1 MLKRLRAAHPI
12 LLHPC
17 RGTVP
22 RLPVLSSLV
31 LTVALVA
38 AGADFSGLDEYLL
51 SLVQELVGAGE
62 ACLLLRRTGRQGL
75 LGRRGSG
82 FWNGLLVG
90 MYPLAFICYSVYSA
104 LIFERPDTPLLP
116 AGRIL
121 SFLACMAMVGV
132 AEEFLFR
139 GVIAETLLEH
149 FGTSRV
155 GVWKACLL
163 SGVLFGA
170 AHLTNL
176 SSSAPLRRADAV
188 RVLGVA
194 GSAVCGHLLP
204 HRQPSGHSIP
214 APGPWTLPMLIGGL
228 YGTTT
233 LSESVSGH
241 DPMLLT
247 VVVYLLPVAFLLRE
261 KKLPE
266 VQLYWGAY
274 TKNEGSRQKNPCNLP
289 CNLVYCICYRGSR
302 AGSMPAYQE
311 NRFRHCSIGIKFY
324 KEV

>member
-1 MLKRLRAAHPI
+1 MLKRLRKAHPI
-12 LLHPC
+12 LFC
-17 RGTVP
+17 
-22 RLPVLSSLV
+22 VLAEVVFLASLFVTDLVFTIALV
-31 LTVALVA
+31 LFR
-38 AGADFSGLDEYLL
+38 ADFASIDTYLYSTL
-51 SLVQELVGAGE
+51 QELVGAMVAVLFLVRTDRAE
-62 ACLLLRRTGRQGL
+62 LLR
-75 LGRRGSG
+75 RRGSG

-90 MYPLAFICYSVYSA
+90 MYPLAFICYSIYSA

-149 FGTSRV
+149 FGTSRA

-176 SSSAPLRRADAV
+176 SSSAPFG
-188 RVLGVA
+188 VLMQCA
-194 GSAVCGHLLP
+194 FSASLGALFAAIYFRTGNLWVTVFLHGAMDI
-204 HRQPSGHSIP
+204 SS
-214 APGPWTLPMLIGGL
+214 MLIGGL

-233 LSESVSGH
+233 VADAVSGY
-241 DPMLLT
+241 DASMLLS
-247 VVVYLLPVAFLLRE
+247 VLLYLIPTAVLLRK

-274 TKNEGSRQKNPCNLP
+274 TQK
-289 CNLVYCICYRGSR
+289 
-302 AGSMPAYQE
+302 
-311 NRFRHCSIGIKFY
+311 
-324 KEV
+324 

>member
-12 LLHPC
+12 LYCILAEVLFL
-17 RGTVP
+17 GS
-22 RLPVLSSLV
+22 LFLSSLV
-31 LTVALVA
+31 LTVALVV

-51 SLVQELVGAGE
+51 SLVQELVGAG
-62 ACLLLRRTGRQGL
+62 AAWLLLRRTGRQGL

-90 MYPLAFICYSVYSA
+90 MYPLAFICYSIYSA

-149 FGTSRV
+149 FGTSRA

-176 SSSAPLRRADAV
+176 SSSAPFGVLMQCAFSASLGALFAEIGRASCRE
-188 RVLGVA
+188 RV
-194 GSAVCGHLLP
+194 
-204 HRQPSGHSIP
+204 
-214 APGPWTLPMLIGGL
+214 
-228 YGTTT
+228 
-233 LSESVSGH
+233 
-241 DPMLLT
+241 
-247 VVVYLLPVAFLLRE
+247 
-261 KKLPE
+261 
-266 VQLYWGAY
+266 
-274 TKNEGSRQKNPCNLP
+274 
-289 CNLVYCICYRGSR
+289 
-302 AGSMPAYQE
+302 
-311 NRFRHCSIGIKFY
+311 
-324 KEV
+324 

>member
-1 MLKRLRAAHPI
+1 MLKRLRTAHPI
-12 LLHPC
+12 LYCILAEVLFL
-17 RGTVP
+17 GS
-22 RLPVLSSLV
+22 LFLSSLV

-51 SLVQELVGAGE
+51 SLVQELVG
-62 ACLLLRRTGRQGL
+62 
-75 LGRRGSG
+75 RRGSG

-90 MYPLAFICYSVYSA
+90 MYPLAFICYSIYSA

-149 FGTSRV
+149 FGTSRA

-176 SSSAPLRRADAV
+176 SSSAPFG
-188 RVLGVA
+188 VLMQCA
-194 GSAVCGHLLP
+194 FSASLGALFAAIYFRTGNLWVTVFLHGAMDIA
-204 HRQPSGHSIP
+204 S
-214 APGPWTLPMLIGGL
+214 MLIGGL

-233 LSESVSGH
+233 LSESVSGY
-241 DPMLLT
+241 DASMLLT
-247 VVVYLLPVAFLLRE
+247 VVVYLLPVAFLLRK

-274 TKNEGSRQKNPCNLP
+274 TKK
-289 CNLVYCICYRGSR
+289 
-302 AGSMPAYQE
+302 
-311 NRFRHCSIGIKFY
+311 
-324 KEV
+324 

>member
-1 MLKRLRAAHPI
+1 MLKRLRKAHPI
-12 LLHPC
+12 LFC
-17 RGTVP
+17 
-22 RLPVLSSLV
+22 VLAEVVFLASLFVTDLVFTIALV
-31 LTVALVA
+31 LFRT
-38 AGADFSGLDEYLL
+38 DFASIDTYLYSTL
-51 SLVQELVGAGE
+51 QELVGAMVAVLFLVRTDRAG
-62 ACLLLRRTGRQGL
+62 LLR
-75 LGRRGSG
+75 RRGSG

-90 MYPLAFICYSVYSA
+90 MYPLAFICYSIYSA

-149 FGTSRV
+149 FGTSRA

-176 SSSAPLRRADAV
+176 SSSAPFG
-188 RVLGVA
+188 VLMQCA
-194 GSAVCGHLLP
+194 FSASLGALFAAIYFRTGNLWVTVFLHGAMDIA
-204 HRQPSGHSIP
+204 S
-214 APGPWTLPMLIGGL
+214 MLIGGL

-233 LSESVSGH
+233 LSESVSGY
-241 DPMLLT
+241 DASMLLT
-247 VVVYLLPVAFLLRE
+247 VVVYLLPVAFLLRK

-266 VQLYWGAY
+266 VQLYWGGIV
-274 TKNEGSRQKNPCNLP
+274 KN
-289 CNLVYCICYRGSR
+289 
-302 AGSMPAYQE
+302 
-311 NRFRHCSIGIKFY
+311 
-324 KEV
+324 